1 MKYKFKS
8 KINQINFREWKK
20 IIERKKIKFFKIR
33 KVGEVNRDKKE
44 FATSLID
51 TKFKFRNKI
60 YTRAIHLEG
69 DSVVIIPIIKD
80 NKNIKTILIK
90 QFRAAIG
97 KINLEFVSGGV
108 INKNFRRSAIREVK
122 EELNI
127 KIKGKDLIE
136 LNKEPIYLMPGN
148 NFARAKF
155 FAFIIKLSDTEID
168 KYNFLITGDKK
179 NGEYLKTVVKNFDQL
194 IYLKTA
200 SVIISLK
207 LLKDK
212 KLI

>member
-1 MKYKFKS
+1 
-8 KINQINFREWKK
+8 
-20 IIERKKIKFFKIR
+20 
-33 KVGEVNRDKKE
+33 
-44 FATSLID
+44 
-51 TKFKFRNKI
+51 
-60 YTRAIHLEG
+60 
-69 DSVVIIPIIKD
+69 
-80 NKNIKTILIK
+80 
-90 QFRAAIG
+90 
-97 KINLEFVSGGV
+97 
-108 INKNFRRSAIREVK
+108 
-122 EELNI
+122 
-127 KIKGKDLIE
+127 
-136 LNKEPIYLMPGN
+136 MPGN